1 MSGPLRVAA
10 TERDAMQRHGAE
22 TYPDECCGAL
32 IAVDGVVVEALP
44 LPNTTDAGA
53 ARRFTIGPQGYKLA
67 EQRARARRGT
77 LAGFYHS
84 HPDEAARPS
93 QYDLDHAWPN
103 LAYVIISGKPVR
115 SSRRCQALL
124 PAGTPRRT
132 EMMTYARFGHAW
144 SRSYWDG
151 RAASSGCE

>member
-103 LAYVIISGKPVR
+103 LAYVIISVR
-115 SSRRCQALL
+115 RGV
-124 PAGTPRRT
+124 PAGSRAWHLRDDRT
-132 EMMTYARFGHAW
+132 GFDEGELIWVTG
-144 SRSYWDG
+144 S
-151 RAASSGCE
+151 

>member
-1 MSGPLRVAA
+1 MSEPLRVAA
-10 TERDAMQRHGAE
+10 TERDAMQRH
-22 TYPDECCGAL
+22 
-32 IAVDGVVVEALP
+32 
-44 LPNTTDAGA
+44 GA

-124 PAGTPRRT
+124 PAGTPRRDEGELIWVT
-132 EMMTYARFGHAW
+132 GF
-144 SRSYWDG
+144 
-151 RAASSGCE
+151 